1 MRNYKIIKGTHMK
14 RKTIIIPFVGQLI
27 KHKSYVTD
35 VLGVMVNA
43 LTSSA
48 DANASVY
55 NSKRTG
61 TFMFTAFPSK
71 LKSSFS

>member
-1 MRNYKIIKGTHMK
+1 MSNYKIIKGTHMK

-35 VLGVMVNA
+35 VLEVTVNA
-43 LTSSA
+43 LTSRA

-55 NSKRTG
+55 NPKCTG
-61 TFMFTAFPSK
+61 TLMITAFPSK
-71 LKSSFS
+71 TASFS